1 MPATLLELSAVSRS
15 EGPLMPAALLELSDV
30 SRTYTTGGEPL
41 TVLREVSLKIH
52 SGEFVAI
59 MGASGSGKS
68 TLMNIIGCLDK
79 PSSGIYSIRSIN
91 VDTLDGDQL
100 AALRRDTFGFIFQRY
115 NLMSDL
121 NAVENAEVPAVYRG
135 MAKAKRAEHASGLLQ
150 ELGLGDRLEH
160 FPGQLSGGQQQRV
173 SIARALMNGGPVILA
188 DEPTGALDSQ
198 GGKEVMAI
206 LVRLH
211 GEGHTIIVVTHDS
224 DIAAYA
230 HRIIRIADGRITS
243 DEQQQHG
250 EADIQAK
257 AGGPEVNAKAGSAVL
272 GESLKMAF
280 RSLVHNR
287 MRTLLTMLGIII
299 GVASVV
305 ALMAIGNGAKQD
317 VLDRIQA
324 MGTDLLTVRRGAP
337 AARASSYMVTSF
349 LPEDLPSMGA
359 LPGVTAANPET
370 DMSALLRFGD
380 QDLTVTAF
388 GTGESFPA
396 VHDWPL
402 QSGVFFSAEH
412 VMRYSQVVVLGQT
425 VVKNLFPRGADP
437 LGQYVLI
444 GSSPFLVIGVL
455 SGKGLNT
462 RGDDMDDSVWLP
474 YTTAGARIFG
484 QRFFSDFVIRVAP
497 GADMTM
503 VQSELSALLMKRHG
517 KEDFDIRNMADT
529 IATANATQ
537 NTLTSLLV
545 AIAVISLVVGGI
557 GVMNIMLV
565 SVTERTREIGIRMA
579 IGARGFDVLFQFL
592 TEAVMVCFIGGLIG
606 VFVGIGGGLATSA
619 IAGWRVIFTVIPIV
633 IAFAC
638 AFLTGIVFGYLP
650 ARKAAQLDPIDALA
664 RD

>member
-1 MPATLLELSAVSRS
+1 MSAPLLELNA
-15 EGPLMPAALLELSDV
+15 V
-30 SRTYTTGGEPL
+30 SRTYTSGGEPL
-41 TVLREVSLKIH
+41 TVLTEVSLAIQ

-79 PSSGIYSIRSIN
+79 PSSGAYSIRGVEVASLN
-91 VDTLDGDQL
+91 GDAL

-121 NAVENAEVPAVYRG
+121 SAVENAEVPAVYCG
-135 MAKAKRAEHASGLLQ
+135 MAKTQREAHASDLLR

-160 FPGQLSGGQQQRV
+160 HPNQLSGGQQQRV

-188 DEPTGALDSQ
+188 DEPTGALDSR

-206 LVRLH
+206 LEKLH
-211 GEGHTIIVVTHDS
+211 GQGHTIILVTHDS

-230 HRIIRIADGRITS
+230 HRIIRITDGRITS
-243 DEQQQHG
+243 DEQQRG
-250 EADIQAK
+250 EAGNQTQPGETGKGAK
-257 AGGPEVNAKAGSAVL
+257 PGVAVL
-272 GESLKMAF
+272 GESLKMAL
-280 RSLVHNR
+280 RSLMRNR
-287 MRTLLTMLGIII
+287 LRTALTMLGIII

-324 MGTDLLTVRRGAP
+324 MGANLLTIERGQP
-337 AARASSYMVTSF
+337 GVRASAGIVTSF
-349 LPEDLPSMGA
+349 LPEDLPSIVSV
-359 LPGVTAANPET
+359 PGVGMAIPET
-370 DMSALLRFGD
+370 QLSSLVRFGN
-380 QDLTVTAF
+380 QDLMVTAI
-388 GTGESFPA
+388 GVGENFPQA
-396 VHDWPL
+396 HDWPP

-412 VMRYSQVVVLGQT
+412 VTRYAQVVVLGTT
-425 VVKNLFPRGADP
+425 VAKNLFPAGANP

-444 GSSPFLVIGVL
+444 GNAPFLVIGVL
-455 SGKGLNT
+455 SSKGST
-462 RGDDMDDSVWLP
+462 PRGDDQDNSVWLP

-484 QRFFSDFVIRVAP
+484 QRFFQRIIVKVKP
-497 GADMTM
+497 GVDMSV
-503 VQSELSALLMKRHG
+503 VQAGLHTLLINRHG
-517 KEDFDIRNMADT
+517 KEDFNIRNMADT
-529 IATANATQ
+529 IATANETQ
-537 NTLTSLLV
+537 NTLTYLLA
-545 AIAVISLVVGGI
+545 AIAVISLIVGGI

-579 IGARGFDVLFQFL
+579 IGARSFDVLFQFL
-592 TEAVMVCFIGGLIG
+592 TEAVMVCFIGGLAG
-606 VFVGIGGGLATSA
+606 VVVGIGGGLSTSA
-619 IAGWRVIFTVIPIV
+619 IAGWRVIFTIAPVV

-638 AFLTGIVFGYLP
+638 AFLTGIIFGYLP

>member
-1 MPATLLELSAVSRS
+1 MPSPLLELNAI
-15 EGPLMPAALLELSDV
+15 G
-30 SRTYTTGGEPL
+30 RTYTSGGVPL
-41 TVLREVSLKIH
+41 TVLTDVSLTIQ

-79 PSSGIYSIRSIN
+79 PSSGAYRIRG
-91 VDTLDGDQL
+91 VDVASLNGDAL

-121 NAVENAEVPAVYRG
+121 SAVENAEVPAVYRG
-135 MAKAKRAEHASGLLQ
+135 MEKPQRDARASDLLR
-150 ELGLGDRLEH
+150 ELGLGDRLQH
-160 FPGQLSGGQQQRV
+160 HPNQLSGGQQQRV

-198 GGKEVMAI
+198 GGREVMAI
-206 LVRLH
+206 LVKLH
-211 GEGHTIIVVTHDS
+211 GQGHTIIVVTHDS

-230 HRIIRIADGRITS
+230 HRIVRITDGRITS
-243 DEQQQHG
+243 DERQNG
-250 EADIQAK
+250 EAGNQAQTGES
-257 AGGPEVNAKAGSAVL
+257 AMEAKPGVAVL
-272 GESLKMAF
+272 GEALKMAL
-280 RSLVHNR
+280 RSLLHNR
-287 MRTLLTMLGIII
+287 LRTALTMLGIII

-317 VLDRIQA
+317 VLERIQA
-324 MGTDLLTVRRGAP
+324 MGTDLLTIERGPPAVR
-337 AARASSYMVTSF
+337 AAAGIVTSF
-349 LPEDLPSMGA
+349 LPEDLPFIASV
-359 LPGVTAANPET
+359 PGVAMTVPET
-370 DMSALLRFGD
+370 NLSSLIRFGD
-380 QDLTVTAF
+380 QDLTVTVV
-388 GTGESFPA
+388 GTGEDFPG
-396 VHDWPL
+396 VHDWPP

-412 VMRYSQVVVLGQT
+412 VTRYAQVVTIGQT
-425 VVKNLFPRGADP
+425 VANNLFPNGANP

-444 GSSPFLVIGVL
+444 GNAPFLVIGVL
-455 SGKGLNT
+455 SSKGST
-462 RGDDMDDSVWLP
+462 ARGDDMDNSAWLP

-484 QRFFSDFVIRVAP
+484 QRFFQHIIVRVKP
-497 GADMTM
+497 GADMSV
-503 VQSELSALLMKRHG
+503 VQATLHTLLMKRHRT
-517 KEDFDIRNMADT
+517 EDFNIRNMADT
-529 IATANATQ
+529 IATANETQ
-537 NTLTSLLV
+537 NTLTYLLA

-592 TEAVMVCFIGGLIG
+592 TEAVMVCFIGGLAG
-606 VFVGIGGGLATSA
+606 VVVGIGGGLSTSA
-619 IAGWRVIFTVIPIV
+619 IAGWRVIFTLGPIV

-650 ARKAAQLDPIDALA
+650 ARKAAQLDPIEALA

>member
-1 MPATLLELSAVSRS
+1 MMSSPLLELKA
-15 EGPLMPAALLELSDV
+15 V
-30 SRTYTTGGEPL
+30 SRTYTSGGAPL
-41 TVLREVSLKIH
+41 TVLKQVSLVIQ

-79 PSSGIYSIRSIN
+79 PSSGTYYIRGIEVASIN
-91 VDTLDGDQL
+91 SDAL

-121 NAVENAEVPAVYRG
+121 SAVENAEVPAVYCG
-135 MAKAKRAEHASGLLQ
+135 MAKMQRQEHASDLLR
-150 ELGLGDRLEH
+150 ELGLSDRLEH
-160 FPGQLSGGQQQRV
+160 YPGQLSGGQQQRV

-206 LVRLH
+206 LEKLH
-211 GEGHTIIVVTHDS
+211 SQGHTIIVVTHDS

-230 HRIIRIADGRITS
+230 HRLVQIADGRITS
-243 DEQQQHG
+243 DKQQKVKDG
-250 EADIQAK
+250 NPAK
-257 AGGPEVNAKAGSAVL
+257 TSEMLKDVKPGVAVL
-272 GESLKMAF
+272 GEALKMAL
-280 RSLVHNR
+280 RSLLHNR
-287 MRTLLTMLGIII
+287 MRTVLTMLGIII

-317 VLDRIQA
+317 VLERIEA
-324 MGTDLLTVRRGAP
+324 MGTDLLTIMRGPP
-337 AARASSYMVTSF
+337 AVRASANIVTSF
-349 LPEDLPSMGA
+349 LPEDLPSIGNVS
-359 LPGVTAANPET
+359 GVAMAIPET
-370 DMSALLRFGD
+370 NMSSLLRLAD
-380 QDLTVTAF
+380 QDLIVTAV
-388 GTGESFPA
+388 GTGENFPQI
-396 VHDWPL
+396 HDWPP

-412 VMRYSQVVVLGQT
+412 VKRYAQVVVLGQT
-425 VVKNLFPRGADP
+425 VVKNLFPKNTNP

-444 GSSPFLVIGVL
+444 GSAPFLVIGVL
-455 SGKGLNT
+455 SSKGLT
-462 RGDDMDDSVWLP
+462 PRGDDMDNSVWLP

-484 QRFFSDFVIRVAP
+484 QRFFNDIVVRVKP
-497 GADMTM
+497 EADMDV
-503 VQSELSALLMKRHG
+503 VQADLHILLMKRHG
-517 KEDFDIRNMADT
+517 KEDFNIRNMAST
-529 IATANATQ
+529 IETANETQ
-537 NTLTSLLV
+537 NTLTYLLA

-606 VFVGIGGGLATSA
+606 IVVGVGGGLSVSA
-619 IAGWRVIFTVIPIV
+619 IVGWRVIFTIAPIL

-638 AFLTGIVFGYLP
+638 AFLTGIIFGYLP
-650 ARKAAQLDPIDALA
+650 ARKAAQLDPIEALA
-664 RD
+664 RE